1 MSFSGFVRNLSLCAS
16 YSSHGNGRGGGDT
29 RCNPSSQI
37 RLLALTLA
45 AFPLSMPPRATRSA
59 LFTVLLVRITKFM
72 VISEII
78 EFCRAHEYT
87 DVIFVHEH
95 RGEPDNLVICH
106 LSFGPTTFF
115 ELLNV
120 LCADLFCFI
129 VNNYSLVKGLQTSL
143 NISFLCLN
151 LKLNE

>member
-1 MSFSGFVRNLSLCAS
+1 MMLINLLIPILYLRILTRILMMVASGFFLSWSLFNALPIQLIS
-16 YSSHGNGRGGGDT
+16 TELKLMFPNAARMNRG
-29 RCNPSSQI
+29 SQ
-37 RLLALTLA
+37 
-45 AFPLSMPPRATRSA
+45 
-59 LFTVLLVRITKFM
+59 